1 MAGRIKERKGKV
13 WMVKAEAYARK
24 RWKNAVYKS
33 ASKIV
38 GSSTFESYTH
48 KFRYLSQSSS

>member
-1 MAGRIKERKGKV
+1 MQESDG
-13 WMVKAEAYARK
+13 
-24 RWKNAVYKS
+24 KNAVYKS

-48 KFRYLSQSSS
+48 KFRCFFLYHRVQVEQVSKQERAGFAVGLL